1 MLAFMVL
8 WQEVSGVGALRFENE
23 VSKFGVK
30 WLGLPTRGLG
40 DEPRDLFARR
50 QSKPPH
56 KRQGFGQ

>member
-1 MLAFMVL
+1 MVL
-8 WQEVSGVGALRFENE
+8 WQEVSEVGALRFENE
-23 VSKFGVK
+23 ASKFGVK
-30 WLGLPTRGLG
+30 WLGLLTRGLG